1 MESVEFEEKVSMS
14 DFLVFV
20 AVVVVPCVV
29 AHITPLADGGSKYDR
44 WRCS

>member
-1 MESVEFEEKVSMS
+1 MS

-29 AHITPLADGGSKYDR
+29 AHLTPLDDGGSKYDR
-44 WRCS
+44 WRCG